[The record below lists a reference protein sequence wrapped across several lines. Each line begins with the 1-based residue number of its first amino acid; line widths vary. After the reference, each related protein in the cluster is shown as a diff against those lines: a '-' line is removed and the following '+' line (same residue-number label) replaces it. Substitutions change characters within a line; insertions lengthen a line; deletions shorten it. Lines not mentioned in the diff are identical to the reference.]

1 MASPPSS
8 SGLEEP
14 WQPCRGQPHG
24 APLTWTFQPAILAER
39 GPSAPSGMRPPAAA
53 YALRLA
59 ALQLALSVE
68 LPHIEN
74 WTRERPPLPGTERGA
89 PESLLRDW
97 ENFFADEL
105 LELAGEVDKSHLLTV
120 LYQRQNTRR

>member
-8 SGLEEP
+8 IGLEEP

-53 YALRLA
+53 RLA
-59 ALQLALSVE
+59 GCGGAMGAALPVDGSSARQAAGGAAAG
-68 LPHIEN
+68 
-74 WTRERPPLPGTERGA
+74 PGEGPA
-89 PESLLRDW
+89 
-97 ENFFADEL
+97 
-105 LELAGEVDKSHLLTV
+105 
-120 LYQRQNTRR
+120 